1 MKFNFDEFLTVL
13 EIFHIL
19 GEDKINKNYLFYLIT
34 TKYELK
40 KQQTKLLETYLDFA
54 VNKGIIKTQDN
65 IIELVFPA
73 SKIEGRHK
81 RWK

>member
-1 MKFNFDEFLTVL
+1 MNFNFEEFLTVL

-40 KQQTKLLETYLDFA
+40 KQQTRLLNTYVDFA
-54 VNKGIIKTQDN
+54 VNKGIIKQDDKD
-65 IIELVFPA
+65 IELIFPA
-73 SKIEGRHK
+73 SKLEGRYK

>member
-13 EIFHIL
+13 EILHIL
-19 GEDKINKNYLFYLIT
+19 GENSINKKYLFYLIT

-40 KQQTKLLETYLDFA
+40 TQQTKLLETYLDFA
-54 VNKGIIKTQDN
+54 VNKGIIKTQGN

-73 SKIEGRHK
+73 SKIEGVQK
-81 RWK
+81 KWK

>member
-13 EIFHIL
+13 EILYIL
-19 GEDKINKNYLFYLIT
+19 GENSINKKYLFYLIT

-40 KQQTKLLETYLDFA
+40 QQQQKLLETYLDFA
-54 VNKGIIKTQDN
+54 VNKGIIKTQEEK
-65 IIELVFPA
+65 IELVFPA

-81 RWK
+81 KWK

>member
-1 MKFNFDEFLTVL
+1 MNFNFEEFLTVL

-54 VNKGIIKTQDN
+54 VNKGVIRTQGN

-73 SKIEGRHK
+73 SKIEGVHK

>member
-13 EIFHIL
+13 EILYIL
-19 GEDKINKNYLFYLIT
+19 GENSINKKYLFYLIT

-40 KQQTKLLETYLDFA
+40 QQQQKLLETYLDFA
-54 VNKGIIKTQDN
+54 VNKGIIKTQEN

-73 SKIEGRHK
+73 SKIEGVRK
-81 RWK
+81 KWK

>member
-1 MKFNFDEFLTVL
+1 MNFNFEEFLTVL

-19 GEDKINKNYLFYLIT
+19 GEDKINKKYLFYLIT

-54 VNKGIIKTQDN
+54 VNKGVIRMQDN
-65 IIELVFPA
+65 KIELVFPA
-73 SKIEGRHK
+73 SKIEGRQK
-81 RWK
+81 KWK